1 MTVRQRVAML
11 VAEFMG
17 TAVLATAVINVARSQ
32 VGIGYFVAFSAAI
45 ALTTLVLT
53 LGSTSGGHFN
63 PAVTLGMWTLRK
75 IQTVQALAYI
85 GMQMLGG
92 FAAWRLA
99 EYFMGTT
106 LSSIAPKAFDWKIL
120 TAEMIGTLVFTF
132 GIAAAVYQKYEGAKL
147 ASTIGLSLF
156 AGIITAS
163 MASGAFLNPALAL
176 ANQSWDKAYVLG
188 PIIGSVVGMN
198 LYAMLFA
205 PEKSLVK
212 AAASVSS
219 AKVVKTTRSSAK
231 AKKPVAK
238 KKSASKK
245 KK

>member
-99 EYFMGTT
+99 EYFMGST
-106 LSSIAPKAFDWKIL
+106 LTSIAPKSFDWKVM
-120 TAEMIGTLVFTF
+120 TAEMLGTLVFTF

-156 AGIITAS
+156 AGIIVAS

-188 PIIGSVVGMN
+188 PVVGSVVGMN

-205 PEKSLVK
+205 SEKSLVK
-212 AAASVSS
+212 S
-219 AKVVKTTRSSAK
+219 AKVVSVKSTVAAPK
-231 AKKPVAK
+231 AKKTAAK
-238 KKSASKK
+238 KKPASKK